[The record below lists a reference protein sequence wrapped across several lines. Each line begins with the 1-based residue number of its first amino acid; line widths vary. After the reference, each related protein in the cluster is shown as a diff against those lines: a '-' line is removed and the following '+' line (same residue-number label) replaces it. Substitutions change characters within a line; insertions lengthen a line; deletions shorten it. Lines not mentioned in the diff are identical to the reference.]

1 MECFGKNIK
10 VGKGTRQGGLSSP
23 FLFNLFY
30 YDRIEMLAS
39 HEGGI
44 SIGDETF
51 NVFAY
56 ADDILLASTT
66 ASGLQKLINS
76 AVCYV
81 ENNGLCF
88 NPKRLIVLL
97 LGKIPLL
104 MFQNG
109 IFINMNC

>member
-1 MECFGKNIK
+1 MCALDAEGAFDGI
-10 VGKGTRQGGLSSP
+10 P
-23 FLFNLFY
+23 HPILFNLFY
-30 YDRIEMLAS
+30 YDLIGMLAS

-51 NVFAY
+51 TVFAY

-88 NPKRLIVLL
+88 NPK
-97 LGKIPLL
+97 KT
-104 MFQNG
+104 N
-109 IFINMNC
+109 

>member
-1 MECFGKNIK
+1 MYNWYAKISVRIRWN
-10 VGKGTRQGGLSSP
+10 V
-23 FLFNLFY
+23 NLFY
-30 YDRIEMLAS
+30 YDLLEMLAS

-44 SIGDETF
+44 SISDETF

-76 AVCYV
+76 AVCYL

-88 NPKRLIVLL
+88 NPKKTNCTIVGKNPFVDVPKWYIHKHELL
-97 LGKIPLL
+97 TKDKH
-104 MFQNG
+104 
-109 IFINMNC
+109 